1 MVVAGLALVAI
12 VALAATG
19 AGLLLPAADMSSATS
34 VVARL
39 GGLLLAGAGL
49 VALCT
54 RWGGPA
60 RVGLDE
66 LPVALFAA
74 AAVFATLT
82 VLSVAH
88 SDVTVGGED
97 VDEQTTTST
106 SSTTT
111 TTEPTTTTTTTTTST
126 TIDEGIRLPSR
137 FDWQRAVLVLLLVML
152 FVVLIGVVIR
162 VLLPAWGV
170 QPRFFRGRTLPGPP
184 PDGPPV
190 DAESAEAGLTAS
202 LAAVL
207 DGDDPRSAIVA
218 AYARLLEALA
228 QAGGARRLEE
238 APHEH
243 LSRVLGPLGVRPE
256 PLHELAELFVMA
268 RFSDHTITDE
278 HRRTAV
284 TLLET
289 ALAELRAATA
299 TTAAASAAAP
309 PPP

>member
-1 MVVAGLALVAI
+1 
-12 VALAATG
+12 
-19 AGLLLPAADMSSATS
+19 
-34 VVARL
+34 
-39 GGLLLAGAGL
+39 

-66 LPVALFAA
+66 LPTVLFAA
-74 AAVFATLT
+74 AAAFAALA

-88 SDVTVGGED
+88 SDVTVGGDD

-106 SSTTT
+106 SSSTTT

-126 TIDEGIRLPSR
+126 TTDEGVRLLNR
-137 FDWQRAVLVLLLVML
+137 FDWQRAVLALLLVML
-152 FVVLIGVVIR
+152 FVVLVGVVLR

-170 QPRFFRGRTLPGPP
+170 QPRFFRGRALPPPP
-184 PDGPPV
+184 PDAAPV

-202 LAAVL
+202 LEAVL
-207 DGDDPRSAIVA
+207 DGDDPRSAIVR
-218 AYARLLEALA
+218 AYARLLQALA

-268 RFSDHTITDE
+268 RFSDHTITGE
-278 HRRTAV
+278 HRQTAV

-299 TTAAASAAAP
+299 ATTGAAAAAASDAGP